1 MQRVGGFIIKTG
13 SGTIMLWGDVD
24 EAIKAERL
32 LRIQRIERLSTI
44 CALFCLSGAVWLAW
58 PVLKD
63 AFAGDAS
70 LLSGLGMPVL
80 VLLWGIVIQDLILD
94 DPRARTRIGAAS
106 SIIWPVL
113 LMFSIRA
120 FSTDLSSLLAA
131 LLFAGLGL
139 AMYRSSAQT
148 LRGGID
154 VLRFRAMMTGIG
166 GLTVLGML
174 IGDRAGQTWIDDLS
188 DWGHPL
194 LSILVLGH
202 VAYLWFAGDDMREER
217 KMFRKELDSIENRL
231 LVLRSQG
238 AAVDQASSLVMTAKQ
253 EGHIDPL
260 FGIRLLQEASED
272 MERSLSL
279 ATDVDVVRR
288 EALLVIQDAEAMA
301 PLAKRPRKSYEMGE
315 REVTL
320 GSLRE
325 AEVLFRQAKRRAQ
338 EIVAWW
344 EKAEESIRV
353 AEELLTGQSGA
364 NIEGLRQIIRDAKKQ
379 LEREAPKKAFE
390 LACVVPIQ
398 LQADGDAR
406 ERAIEVLKDAAKALK
421 SSDGFDTTELEQRL
435 EHAEDALEA
444 GDTGQSIGLAEGVIR
459 VIQVEREAMEIVRRA
474 LRQRKKLIQRFET
487 LEDAEEWNNRLQ
499 QVQQSADERQWSHAA
514 TLLERLTTD
523 LDALGNEQDEA
534 KALLDFVRQ
543 EWTVLRNQCD
553 ASSIPYS
560 DEDMKQTEAALSIA
574 EERLNSGQIEAAL
587 DQLGQADASM
597 ERLRRRV

>member
-1 MQRVGGFIIKTG
+1 
-13 SGTIMLWGDVD
+13 
-24 EAIKAERL
+24 
-32 LRIQRIERLSTI
+32 
-44 CALFCLSGAVWLAW
+44 
-58 PVLKD
+58 
-63 AFAGDAS
+63 
-70 LLSGLGMPVL
+70 
-80 VLLWGIVIQDLILD
+80 
-94 DPRARTRIGAAS
+94 
-106 SIIWPVL
+106 
-113 LMFSIRA
+113 
-120 FSTDLSSLLAA
+120 
-131 LLFAGLGL
+131 
-139 AMYRSSAQT
+139 
-148 LRGGID
+148 
-154 VLRFRAMMTGIG
+154 
-166 GLTVLGML
+166 
-174 IGDRAGQTWIDDLS
+174 
-188 DWGHPL
+188 
-194 LSILVLGH
+194 
-202 VAYLWFAGDDMREER
+202 
-217 KMFRKELDSIENRL
+217 
-231 LVLRSQG
+231 
-238 AAVDQASSLVMTAKQ
+238 
-253 EGHIDPL
+253 
-260 FGIRLLQEASED
+260 
-272 MERSLSL
+272 
-279 ATDVDVVRR
+279 
-288 EALLVIQDAEAMA
+288 MA

-574 EERLNSGQIEAAL
+574 EERLNAGQVEAAL

>member
-174 IGDRAGQTWIDDLS
+174 IGDRAGQTWIDDMS

-574 EERLNSGQIEAAL
+574 EERLNAGQIEAAL

>member
-174 IGDRAGQTWIDDLS
+174 IGDRAGQTWIDDMS

-364 NIEGLRQIIRDAKKQ
+364 TIEGLRQIIRDAKKQ

-487 LEDAEEWNNRLQ
+487 LEDAEEWSNRLQ

>member
-113 LMFSIRA
+113 SMFSIRA

-174 IGDRAGQTWIDDLS
+174 IGDRAGQTWIDDMS

-260 FGIRLLQEASED
+260 FGIRLLREASED

-288 EALLVIQDAEAMA
+288 EALLVIEDAEAMA

-487 LEDAEEWNNRLQ
+487 LEDAEDWNNRLK

-574 EERLNSGQIEAAL
+574 EERLNAGQIEAAL

>member
-1 MQRVGGFIIKTG
+1 MQRVGGFIIKTV

-120 FSTDLSSLLAA
+120 FSMDLSSLLAA

-174 IGDRAGQTWIDDLS
+174 IGDRAGQTWIDDMS

-487 LEDAEEWNNRLQ
+487 LEDAEDWNNRLQ

-543 EWTVLRNQCD
+543 EWAVLRNQCD

-574 EERLNSGQIEAAL
+574 EERLNAGQIEAAL

>member
-364 NIEGLRQIIRDAKKQ
+364 TIEGLRQIIRDAKKQ

-435 EHAEDALEA
+435 EHAEEALEA

-574 EERLNSGQIEAAL
+574 EERLNAGQIEAAL

>member
-288 EALLVIQDAEAMA
+288 ESLLVIQDAEAMA

-364 NIEGLRQIIRDAKKQ
+364 TIEGLRQIIRDAKKQ

-421 SSDGFDTTELEQRL
+421 SSDGFDRTELEQRL

-487 LEDAEEWNNRLQ
+487 LEDAEEWSNRLQ

-574 EERLNSGQIEAAL
+574 EERLNAGQIEAAL